1 MKKLVLIMVAL
12 FTINGMAQ
20 EKQAVS
26 GEKMTK
32 EKVTKTPEDVAGMET
47 KKLTQKLELTSE
59 QQKEVY
65 TILLEKAKLNAESY
79 AELRK
84 MKSSEE
90 KPSKEDFK
98 TVKRKMMEQQKI
110 TDSKLKEVLSEK
122 QFSSYQEMHGQKRR
136 VKSKQLTKG

>member
-1 MKKLVLIMVAL
+1 MKKLILIMVAL
-12 FTINGMAQ
+12 FTLNGIAQ
-20 EKQAVS
+20 EKQTVS
-26 GEKMTK
+26 GEKVTK
-32 EKVTKTPEDVAGMET
+32 EKVEKTPENMAAMET
-47 KKLTQKLELTSE
+47 KKMTKRLDLSSK

-79 AELRK
+79 AELKK

-90 KPSKEDFK
+90 KPSKEGFK

-110 TDSKLKEVLSEK
+110 TDSKLKEVLSEE